1 MTENEKNKIREWLLS
16 DMNREKGL
24 AIFCQICRGKP
35 IARGAHLFDRKKLE
49 YQMKL
54 LYGID
59 PVKLFNQKCSN
70 QQLINEH
77 EENKKT
83 AGQVPAAERQMGA
96 AQNRPAERRPAPA
109 EKTAVGEKVPADQH
123 IILQAK
129 TAIADLSVEIAKLH
143 NDLWDTGVENDKK
156 TVAKR
161 RRILDKRLALIRRK
175 EEIYQLKE
183 KYFQTGEISPM
194 LTELLTEDND
204 TGSSPKQPEK
214 MTDMELVKEL
224 KNAKTNHR
232 KNLNMLQYQSPNKQ
246 DSPNPMPEGLRRKET
261 TKRAQFYASR
271 AAAIEKE
278 INKRTKNN
286 K

>member
-1 MTENEKNKIREWLLS
+1 MTEKEKEKIREWLLS

-35 IARGAHLFDRKKLE
+35 IARRAHLFNKKKLE

-59 PVKLFNQKCSN
+59 PMKLFNQKCSN

-83 AGQVPAAERQMGA
+83 AGQVPAAERQMGTT
-96 AQNRPAERRPAPA
+96 QDRPAERRPAPA
-109 EKTAVGEKVPADQH
+109 EKTAMGEKVPADQH

-129 TAIADLSVEIAKLH
+129 TAIADLGVEIAKLH
-143 NDLWDTGVENDKK
+143 NDLWDTGVENSKK
-156 TVAKR
+156 NIAKR

-183 KYFQTGEISPM
+183 KYFQTGEISPR
-194 LTELLTEDND
+194 LKELLTESND
-204 TGSSPKQPEK
+204 TGADTKQPEK

-224 KNAKTNHR
+224 KNAKTNQR
-232 KNLNMLQYQSPNKQ
+232 KNLNMLQYQSPSKQ
-246 DSPNPMPEGLRRKET
+246 DKPNPMPEGAKRKET
-261 TKRAQFYASR
+261 AKRAEFYAAR
-271 AAAIEKE
+271 AKAIEKE
-278 INKRTKNN
+278 INKRTQNN